1 MSAPQRIAEGDKPIR
16 IRVDPMNPVDFARA
30 RLALLSD
37 ALLGIAI
44 GAKGALAKPQKPLR
58 ELRLSDAER
67 IEIATILRC
76 LAKSPALDQITARR
90 RGRGSPPDRAK
101 GLRDYKMVLDYQ
113 EHLKFEK
120 ANVAQQMVA
129 EAWGVRR
136 TALMDANQKLR
147 NSRHWKAW
155 ARLVRRHVKSKH
167 KSAKDL
173 PQKISL
179 FLRNPANL
187 RELPGHD
194 KTGLL

>member
-1 MSAPQRIAEGDKPIR
+1 
-16 IRVDPMNPVDFARA
+16 
-30 RLALLSD
+30 
-37 ALLGIAI
+37 
-44 GAKGALAKPQKPLR
+44 
-58 ELRLSDAER
+58 
-67 IEIATILRC
+67 
-76 LAKSPALDQITARR
+76 
-90 RGRGSPPDRAK
+90 
-101 GLRDYKMVLDYQ
+101 MVLDYQ